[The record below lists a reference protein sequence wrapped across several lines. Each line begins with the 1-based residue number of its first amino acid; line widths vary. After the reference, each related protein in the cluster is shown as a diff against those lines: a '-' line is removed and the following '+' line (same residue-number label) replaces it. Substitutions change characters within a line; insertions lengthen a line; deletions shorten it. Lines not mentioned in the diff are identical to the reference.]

1 MDNEVTVEEKDA
13 EIKRLHEV
21 YDIDN
26 VIKMMNTLNDEND
39 KMYDKQMEIR
49 LKYHLVV
56 KKHND
61 LVKKYN
67 DKRKEVS
74 RYKLLFEE
82 CLADDDDDY

>member
-1 MDNEVTVEEKDA
+1 MDQKQEEKDA

-49 LKYHLVV
+49 LQNKQ
-56 KKHND
+56 

-67 DKRKEVS
+67 DLVKKHNALLQKKKK
-74 RYKLLFEE
+74 YKYLLDEA
-82 CLADDDDDY
+82 LTVIDDI